1 MPHKYTSIGY
11 LSSPSLTLNATRGR
25 GHKHWPTPLS
35 VLHDLRQIM
44 VRITAQSE
52 IVVIEDIYPIYH
64 MILPIM
70 LSIHLERSSNE

>member
-1 MPHKYTSIGY
+1 
-11 LSSPSLTLNATRGR
+11 
-25 GHKHWPTPLS
+25 
-35 VLHDLRQIM
+35 M